1 MDNSL
6 RVDPDVLDHGAAQL
20 HAAHDAIQ
28 AALSRAH
35 DSHETLQGA
44 WRGRTADVGAQ
55 MWTDVHDKF
64 RRHLDALA
72 DNATKLS
79 VAAGLYG
86 GQDASSGA
94 DIAQQ
99 M

>member
-6 RVDPDVLDHGAAQL
+6 RVDPDVLDHGAAQF
-20 HAAHDAIQ
+20 HAAHSAIQ
-28 AALSRAH
+28 AALSRAR

-44 WRGRTADVGAQ
+44 WHGRAADAGAQ
-55 MWTDVHDKF
+55 IWADVHDKF

-79 VAAGLYG
+79 VAARLYR

-94 DIAQQ
+94 DIAQR

>member
-1 MDNSL
+1 
-6 RVDPDVLDHGAAQL
+6 
-20 HAAHDAIQ
+20 
-28 AALSRAH
+28 
-35 DSHETLQGA
+35 
-44 WRGRTADVGAQ
+44 

-79 VAAGLYG
+79 VAAGLYR